1 IEIKVSGR
9 DEKSISGE
17 DFSLIVS
24 KFCFGLGRGDRSHVF
39 STSALTWDEHLLLQ
53 VASLQPPLQPK
64 QTSLMLL
71 S

>member
-9 DEKSISGE
+9 DERSISGE
-17 DFSLIVS
+17 DFSLM
-24 KFCFGLGRGDRSHVF
+24 FCFGLGRG
-39 STSALTWDEHLLLQ
+39 DEHLLLQ

-64 QTSLMLL
+64 LTSLKLL

>member
-1 IEIKVSGR
+1 IEIKVSGQ
-9 DEKSISGE
+9 DERSISRE
-17 DFSLIVS
+17 DFSLM
-24 KFCFGLGRGDRSHVF
+24 FCFGLGKGDRSHML